1 MNYSSQDSP
10 SLARGTQEGRSRF
23 VPKFKK
29 RARFPSSTPPGRN
42 LLFPVFTSQPFLLPF
57 HPFATDPAY
66 LPKKY
71 SHTRTGPSQLISG
84 FEKRETRTMR
94 CVATPRAD
102 WSRRFPFWIHGIT
115 GRRGSGASVGPHPV
129 VLPLPLFQQ
138 STPTGANSKPRG
150 AQSSTGRRSHHFPRV
165 RIHLELL
172 SRIFFC
178 GCLESCCSFFLFLF
192 RVTFSINQ
200 RGRDGRRNNSRGREF
215 YSRRIR
221 IPKAN
226 ERFWVF
232 FREYFSNL
240 KGTFVH
246 FRVFE
251 REQSVPFREKVS

>member
-1 MNYSSQDSP
+1 MLISEKTFYRICALSV
-10 SLARGTQEGRSRF
+10 ARKKKQNKQKAKSTYRNELFLSRLTVSRPRDARRTFTVRSKVQETCTLPVVDATG
-23 VPKFKK
+23 KW
-29 RARFPSSTPPGRN
+29 N

-200 RGRDGRRNNSRGREF
+200 RGRDGRRNNSREREF
-215 YSRRIR
+215 YS
-221 IPKAN
+221 
-226 ERFWVF
+226 
-232 FREYFSNL
+232 
-240 KGTFVH
+240 
-246 FRVFE
+246 
-251 REQSVPFREKVS
+251 

>member
-29 RARFPSSTPPGRN
+29 RARFPSSTPPGSETSSSPSSLHNPFSYPFTLSQPILLTSRKSIHTRAQGRTS
-42 LLFPVFTSQPFLLPF
+42 LFPVSRN
-57 HPFATDPAY
+57 A
-66 LPKKY
+66 
-71 SHTRTGPSQLISG
+71 
-84 FEKRETRTMR
+84 KRVRWG
-94 CVATPRAD
+94 A
-102 WSRRFPFWIHGIT
+102 SRRRVPTEAVVFPSGST
-115 GRRGSGASVGPHPV
+115 VSRRGSGASVGPHPV

-165 RIHLELL
+165 RIHLSMELL

-215 YSRRIR
+215 YS
-221 IPKAN
+221 
-226 ERFWVF
+226 
-232 FREYFSNL
+232 
-240 KGTFVH
+240 
-246 FRVFE
+246 
-251 REQSVPFREKVS
+251 